1 MLMDELVE
9 LPVESWVTSLCFI
22 SESRLAAAITTI
34 ATQVDYQALV
44 VLAGPWPQAPSP
56 TLLPGG
62 EGRPSFPLL
71 IIC

>member
-1 MLMDELVE
+1 MQFLIALNSGLLQL
-9 LPVESWVTSLCFI
+9 LPP
-22 SESRLAAAITTI
+22 

-62 EGRPSFPLL
+62 EGGPSFPLL